1 MLKLSDGLS
10 QIRIGLVLGLLTV
23 MFGFGLGAVFGI
35 AEDGIKEKMKSDA
48 QAVFQEKYQND
59 EEKVTKTIDKSWVYL
74 KRAHLHANGIG
85 TTALVLMVL
94 LSALSVRFQHK
105 QVIAIFL
112 GLGGLLYSLF
122 WLLAGLNAPAM
133 GGTSAAKSHFEYIA
147 IFGSSLAILG
157 LLGVVWHTI
166 KSLFINKF
174 AKF

>member
-1 MLKLSDGLS
+1 MLKLSDSLS

-23 MFGFGLGAVFGI
+23 LFGFGLGAIFGI
-35 AEDGIKEKMKSDA
+35 AEDGIKAGMKKDA

-59 EEKVTKTIDKSWVYL
+59 EEKVSKTIDKSWVYI

-85 TTALVLMVL
+85 TTALVLMII

-133 GGTSAAKSHFEYIA
+133 GGTSAAKAHFEYVA
-147 IFGSSLAILG
+147 IVGSGLALLG
-157 LLGVVWHTI
+157 LLGVIWHAI

-174 AKF
+174 TQF